1 MGNQPWPYQLVA
13 ERLRQGAVIA
23 YPTEGV
29 WGLGCV
35 PEDFDAVA
43 RLLALKG
50 RPWQK
55 GLILVASNIDQIKP
69 YVEALNESELAELYE
84 VWPGPVTYL
93 LPRSSRTPTWV
104 SGEHQTVAIRVSAH
118 PVIQSICSEL
128 GQPIVSTSA
137 NPAGKP
143 PAANRLLLTQYF
155 ADQLDY
161 VVPGDLG
168 DLNGPS
174 EIRDLRTRS
183 IVRGGDQ

>member
-69 YVEALNESELAELYE
+69 YVSALNEPELAELYE

-93 LPRSSRTPTWV
+93 LPRSSGTPTWI
-104 SGEHQTVAIRVSAH
+104 SGEHQTVAMRVSAH

-143 PAANRLLLTQYF
+143 PASNRLLLTQYF

>member
-1 MGNQPWPYQLVA
+1 MGDQPWRYRLIA
-13 ERLRQGAVIA
+13 GLLRQGAVIA

-29 WGLGCV
+29 WGLGCL
-35 PEDFDAVA
+35 PEDSEAVT

-69 YVEALNESELAELYE
+69 YVEGLSDSELMELDKI
-84 VWPGPVTYL
+84 WPGPVTYL
-93 LPRSSRTPTWV
+93 LPRSSVTPMWV

-118 PVIQSICSEL
+118 PVIQGICSEL
-128 GQPIVSTSA
+128 GQPIISTSA
-137 NPAGKP
+137 NPAGRA
-143 PAANRLLLTQYF
+143 PAINRLRLAQYF

-168 DLNGPS
+168 GRNGPS
-174 EIRDLRTRS
+174 EIRDLRAQS